1 MEFDDV
7 EENIDLIFGHL
18 KNTGRMA
25 EGYVNLSNNVN
36 TKLIKL
42 AAIGEKFQSEEL
54 ESQDIAP
61 YQLKQVIKQLSENIV
76 QKQNESQI
84 LKE

>member
-42 AAIGEKFQSEEL
+42 AAIGEKF
-54 ESQDIAP
+54 
-61 YQLKQVIKQLSENIV
+61 
-76 QKQNESQI
+76 
-84 LKE
+84 